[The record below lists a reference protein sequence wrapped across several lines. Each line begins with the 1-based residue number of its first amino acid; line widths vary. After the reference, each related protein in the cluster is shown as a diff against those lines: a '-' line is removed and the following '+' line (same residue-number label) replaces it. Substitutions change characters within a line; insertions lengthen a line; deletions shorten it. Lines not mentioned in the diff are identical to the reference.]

1 MTLKKNGNIDFNKI
15 TKELKYLK
23 THEVQIGFFGDRDGH
38 LLTIVRANEY
48 GAKIVPHNKSGKLW
62 IPSREAI
69 KRYGKSVTAKDV
81 ANKLGKKFFVA
92 GSKKVDGKKVLG
104 KSAGVIENGK
114 YVVLFYLLDH
124 VRIPARPFLRKAFYD
139 NQRKYRR
146 LVKVGIDEIIYDDK
160 TGHDL
165 LVKLGKT
172 GVSDV
177 RESIVRWTKPSNAP
191 LTIDNKRGQN
201 NPLVDT
207 GRLIKSVTYKIV
219 RV

>member
-48 GAKIVPHNKSGKLW
+48 GAKIVAHNKSGKLW

-69 KRYGKSVTAKDV
+69 KKYGKSVKPSDVKD
-81 ANKLGKKFFVA
+81 LFVA

-104 KSAGVIENGK
+104 KSAGIIENGK

-146 LVKVGIDEIIYDDK
+146 LVKVGIDEIVYDDK
-160 TGHDL
+160 KGHDL
-165 LVKLGKT
+165 LVKLGKA

-177 RESIVRWTKPSNAP
+177 RESIRRWTKPGNAP
-191 LTIDNKRGQN
+191 LTIDNKRGHN

-207 GRLIKSVTYKIV
+207 GKLSQAVTYKIV

>member
-23 THEVQIGFFGDRDGH
+23 THEVQIGFWGDRDGH

-69 KRYGKSVTAKDV
+69 KRYGKSVKPSDVKD
-81 ANKLGKKFFVA
+81 LFVA
-92 GSKKVDGKKVLG
+92 GSKRVDGKKVLG
-104 KSAGVIENGK
+104 KSAGITENGK

-139 NQRKYRR
+139 NQHKYRR
-146 LVKVGIDEIIYDDK
+146 LVKVGIDEIVYDDK

-165 LVKLGKT
+165 LVKLGKA

-177 RESIVRWTKPSNAP
+177 RESIRRWTKPGNAP

>member
-62 IPSREAI
+62 IPSHEAI
-69 KRYGKSVTAKDV
+69 RKYGKSVKPSDVKD
-81 ANKLGKKFFVA
+81 LFVA

-139 NQRKYRR
+139 NQHKYRR
-146 LVKVGIDEIIYDDK
+146 LVKVGIDEIVYDDK

-165 LVKLGKT
+165 LVKLGKA

-177 RESIVRWTKPSNAP
+177 RESIRRWTKPGNAP

-207 GRLIKSVTYKIV
+207 GKLSQAVTYKIV

>member
-62 IPSREAI
+62 IPSHEAI
-69 KRYGKSVTAKDV
+69 RKYGKSVKPSDVKD
-81 ANKLGKKFFVA
+81 LFVA

-139 NQRKYRR
+139 NQHKYRR
-146 LVKVGIDEIIYDDK
+146 LVKVGIDEIVYDDK

-165 LVKLGKT
+165 LVKLGKA

>member
-1 MTLKKNGNIDFNKI
+1 LTLKKNGNIDFNKI

-69 KRYGKSVTAKDV
+69 RKYGKSVKPSDVKD
-81 ANKLGKKFFVA
+81 LFVA
-92 GSKKVDGKKVLG
+92 GSKKVNGKKVLG
-104 KSAGVIENGK
+104 KSAGITENGK

-146 LVKVGIDEIIYDDK
+146 LVKVGIDEIVYDGK

-177 RESIVRWTKPSNAP
+177 RESIVRWTKPGNAP
-191 LTIDNKRGQN
+191 LTIDNKRGTN

-207 GRLIKSVTYKIV
+207 GSLIKHVTYKIV

>member
-1 MTLKKNGNIDFNKI
+1 M
-15 TKELKYLK
+15 
-23 THEVQIGFFGDRDGH
+23 
-38 LLTIVRANEY
+38 
-48 GAKIVPHNKSGKLW
+48 
-62 IPSREAI
+62 
-69 KRYGKSVTAKDV
+69 
-81 ANKLGKKFFVA
+81 
-92 GSKKVDGKKVLG
+92 
-104 KSAGVIENGK
+104 
-114 YVVLFYLLDH
+114 LDH

-146 LVKVGIDEIIYDDK
+146 LVKVGIDEIVYDDK

-165 LVKLGKT
+165 LVKLGKA

-177 RESIVRWTKPSNAP
+177 RESIRRWTKPGNAP

-207 GRLIKSVTYKIV
+207 GKLSQAVTYKIV

>member
-69 KRYGKSVTAKDV
+69 KRYGKSVTAKYV
-81 ANKLGKKFFVA
+81 ANKLGKAFFVA
-92 GSKKVDGKKVLG
+92 RSR
-104 KSAGVIENGK
+104 KSAGVIENKK

-146 LVKVGIDEIIYDDK
+146 LVKVGIDEIVYDDK

-165 LVKLGKT
+165 LVKLGKA

-177 RESIVRWTKPSNAP
+177 RESIRRWTKPGNAP

-207 GRLIKSVTYKIV
+207 GKLSQAVTYKIV
-219 RV
+219 RG

>member
-23 THEVQIGFFGDRDGH
+23 THEVQIGFWGDRDGH

-69 KRYGKSVTAKDV
+69 RKYGKSVKPSDVKD
-81 ANKLGKKFFVA
+81 LFVA
-92 GSKKVDGKKVLG
+92 GSKKVNGKKVLG
-104 KSAGVIENGK
+104 KSAGITENGK

-146 LVKVGIDEIIYDDK
+146 LVKVGIDEIVYDGK

-177 RESIVRWTKPSNAP
+177 RESIVRWTKPGNAP

-207 GRLIKSVTYKIV
+207 GKLSQAVTYKIV

>member
-23 THEVQIGFFGDRDGH
+23 THEVQIGFWGDRDGH

-69 KRYGKSVTAKDV
+69 KRYGKSVKPSDVKD
-81 ANKLGKKFFVA
+81 LFVA
-92 GSKKVDGKKVLG
+92 GSKKVNGKKVLG
-104 KSAGVIENGK
+104 KSAGITENGK

-139 NQRKYRR
+139 NQHKYRR
-146 LVKVGIDEIIYDDK
+146 LVKVGIDEIVYDDK

-165 LVKLGKT
+165 LVKLGKA

-177 RESIVRWTKPSNAP
+177 RESIRRWTKPGNAP

-207 GRLIKSVTYKIV
+207 GKLSQAVTYKIV

>member
-1 MTLKKNGNIDFNKI
+1 MTVKKNGNIDFNKI

-23 THEVQIGFFGDRDGH
+23 THEVQIGFWGDRDGH

-69 KRYGKSVTAKDV
+69 KKYGKSVKPSDVKD
-81 ANKLGKKFFVA
+81 LFVA
-92 GSKKVDGKKVLG
+92 GSKKVNGKKVLG
-104 KSAGVIENGK
+104 KSAGIIENGK
-114 YVVLFYLLDH
+114 YIVLFYLLDH

-177 RESIVRWTKPSNAP
+177 RESIVRWTKPGNAP
-191 LTIDNKRGQN
+191 LTIDNKRGTN

>member
-69 KRYGKSVTAKDV
+69 KRYGKSVKPSDVKD
-81 ANKLGKKFFVA
+81 LFVA
-92 GSKKVDGKKVLG
+92 GSKKVNGKKVLG
-104 KSAGVIENGK
+104 KSAGITENGK

-139 NQRKYRR
+139 NQHKYRR
-146 LVKVGIDEIIYDDK
+146 LVKVGIDEIVYDDK

-165 LVKLGKT
+165 LVKLGKA

-177 RESIVRWTKPSNAP
+177 RESIRRWTKPGNAP

>member
-1 MTLKKNGNIDFNKI
+1 MTLKKDGNIDFNKI

-69 KRYGKSVTAKDV
+69 RKYGKSVKPSDVKD
-81 ANKLGKKFFVA
+81 LFVA

-104 KSAGVIENGK
+104 KSAGIIENGK

-146 LVKVGIDEIIYDDK
+146 LVKVGIDEIVYDDK

-177 RESIVRWTKPSNAP
+177 RESIRRWTKPGNAP
-191 LTIDNKRGQN
+191 LTIDNKRGTN

>member
-69 KRYGKSVTAKDV
+69 RKYGKSVKPSDVKD
-81 ANKLGKKFFVA
+81 LFVA
-92 GSKKVDGKKVLG
+92 GSKKVNGKKVLG

-165 LVKLGKT
+165 LVKLGKA

-177 RESIVRWTKPSNAP
+177 RESIRRWTKPGNAP
-191 LTIDNKRGQN
+191 LTIDNKRGTN

-207 GRLIKSVTYKIV
+207 GSLIKHVTYKIV

>member
-62 IPSREAI
+62 IPSRAAI
-69 KRYGKSVTAKDV
+69 KKYGKSVKPSDVKD
-81 ANKLGKKFFVA
+81 LFVA
-92 GSKKVDGKKVLG
+92 GSKKINGKKVLG

-160 TGHDL
+160 KGHDL

-177 RESIVRWTKPSNAP
+177 RESIVRWTKPGNAP

-219 RV
+219 RI

>member
-69 KRYGKSVTAKDV
+69 KRYGKSVKPSDVKD
-81 ANKLGKKFFVA
+81 LFVA
-92 GSKKVDGKKVLG
+92 GSKKVNGKKVLG
-104 KSAGVIENGK
+104 KSAGITENGK

-146 LVKVGIDEIIYDDK
+146 LVKVGIDEIVYDDK

-165 LVKLGKT
+165 LVKLGKA

-177 RESIVRWTKPSNAP
+177 RESIRRWTKPSNAP

-207 GRLIKSVTYKIV
+207 GKLSQAVTYKIV

>member
-1 MTLKKNGNIDFNKI
+1 MTLKKDGNIDFNKI

-23 THEVQIGFFGDRDGH
+23 THEVQIGFFGDRDSQ

-48 GAKIVPHNKSGKLW
+48 GASIVPHNKSGKLW
-62 IPSREAI
+62 VPSREAI
-69 KRYGKSVTAKDV
+69 RKYGKSVKPSDVKD
-81 ANKLGKKFFVA
+81 LFVA
-92 GSKKVDGKKVLG
+92 GSKKVNGKKVLG
-104 KSAGVIENGK
+104 KSAGITENGK

-146 LVKVGIDEIIYDDK
+146 LVKVGIDEIVYDDK

-177 RESIVRWTKPSNAP
+177 RESIRHWTKPGNAP

-207 GRLIKSVTYKIV
+207 GSLIKHVTYKIV

>member
-23 THEVQIGFFGDRDGH
+23 THEVQIGFWGDRDGH

-69 KRYGKSVTAKDV
+69 KKYGKSVKPSDVKD
-81 ANKLGKKFFVA
+81 LFVA

-104 KSAGVIENGK
+104 KSAGIIENGK

-146 LVKVGIDEIIYDDK
+146 LVKVGIDEIVYDDK

-165 LVKLGKT
+165 LVKLGKA

-177 RESIVRWTKPSNAP
+177 RESIRRWTKPGNAP

-207 GRLIKSVTYKIV
+207 GKLSQAVTYKIV

>member
-62 IPSREAI
+62 IPSHEAI
-69 KRYGKSVTAKDV
+69 KKYGKSVKPSDVKD
-81 ANKLGKKFFVA
+81 LFVA

-139 NQRKYRR
+139 NQHKYRR
-146 LVKVGIDEIIYDDK
+146 LVKVGIDEIVYDDK

-165 LVKLGKT
+165 LVKLGKA

-177 RESIVRWTKPSNAP
+177 RESIRRWTKPGNAP

-207 GRLIKSVTYKIV
+207 GKLSQAVTYKIV

>member
-23 THEVQIGFFGDRDGH
+23 THEVQIGFFGDRDGQ
-38 LLTIVRANEY
+38 LITIVRANEY
-48 GAKIVPHNKSGKLW
+48 GASIVPHNKSGKLW
-62 IPSREAI
+62 VPSREAI
-69 KRYGKSVTAKDV
+69 RKYGKSVKPSDVKD
-81 ANKLGKKFFVA
+81 LFVA
-92 GSKKVDGKKVLG
+92 GSKKVNGKKALG
-104 KSAGVIENGK
+104 KSAGIIENGK

-146 LVKVGIDEIIYDDK
+146 LVKVGIDEIVYDDK

-165 LVKLGKT
+165 LVKLGKA

-177 RESIVRWTKPSNAP
+177 RESIRRWTKPGNAP
-191 LTIDNKRGQN
+191 LTIDNKRGTN

>member
-62 IPSREAI
+62 IPSHEAI
-69 KRYGKSVTAKDV
+69 KKYGKSVKPSDVKD
-81 ANKLGKKFFVA
+81 LFVA

-177 RESIVRWTKPSNAP
+177 RESIVRWTKPGNAP
-191 LTIDNKRGQN
+191 LTIDNKRGTN

-207 GRLIKSVTYKIV
+207 GSLIKHVTYKIV

>member
-1 MTLKKNGNIDFNKI
+1 MTVKKNGNIDFNKI

-69 KRYGKSVTAKDV
+69 KKYGKSVKPSDVKD
-81 ANKLGKKFFVA
+81 LFVA
-92 GSKKVDGKKVLG
+92 GSKKVNGKKVLG
-104 KSAGVIENGK
+104 KSAGIIENGK

-160 TGHDL
+160 KGHDL

-177 RESIVRWTKPSNAP
+177 RESIKRWTKPGNAP
-191 LTIDNKRGQN
+191 LTIDNKRGTN

>member
-23 THEVQIGFFGDRDGH
+23 THEVQIGFFGDRDGQ

-48 GAKIVPHNKSGKLW
+48 GAKIVAHNKSGKLW

-69 KRYGKSVTAKDV
+69 KKYGKSVKPSDVKD
-81 ANKLGKKFFVA
+81 LFVA

-104 KSAGVIENGK
+104 KSAGITENGK

-177 RESIVRWTKPSNAP
+177 RESIVRWTKPGNAP
-191 LTIDNKRGQN
+191 LTIDNKRGTN

-207 GRLIKSVTYKIV
+207 GSLIKHVTYKIV

>member
-69 KRYGKSVTAKDV
+69 KKYGKSVKPSDVKD
-81 ANKLGKKFFVA
+81 LFVA
-92 GSKKVDGKKVLG
+92 GSKKVNGKKVLG
-104 KSAGVIENGK
+104 KSAGITENGK

-146 LVKVGIDEIIYDDK
+146 LVKVGIDEIVYDDK

-165 LVKLGKT
+165 LVKLGKA

-177 RESIVRWTKPSNAP
+177 RESIRRWTKPGNAP

-207 GRLIKSVTYKIV
+207 GKLSQAVTYKIV

>member
-69 KRYGKSVTAKDV
+69 KKYGKSVKPSDVKD
-81 ANKLGKKFFVA
+81 LFVA

-146 LVKVGIDEIIYDDK
+146 LVKVGIDEIVYDDK

-165 LVKLGKT
+165 LVKLGKA

-177 RESIVRWTKPSNAP
+177 RESIRRWTKPGNAP

-207 GRLIKSVTYKIV
+207 GKLSQAVTYKIV

>member
-69 KRYGKSVTAKDV
+69 RKYGKSVKPSDVKD
-81 ANKLGKKFFVA
+81 LFVA

-104 KSAGVIENGK
+104 KSAGIIENGK

-139 NQRKYRR
+139 NQHKYRR
-146 LVKVGIDEIIYDDK
+146 LVKVGIDEIVYDDK

-165 LVKLGKT
+165 LVKLGKA

-177 RESIVRWTKPSNAP
+177 RESIRRWTKPGNAP

-207 GRLIKSVTYKIV
+207 GKLSQAVTYKIV

>member
-62 IPSREAI
+62 IPSHEAI
-69 KRYGKSVTAKDV
+69 RKYGKSVKPSDVKD
-81 ANKLGKKFFVA
+81 LFVA

-104 KSAGVIENGK
+104 KSAGITENGK

-139 NQRKYRR
+139 NQHKYRR
-146 LVKVGIDEIIYDDK
+146 LVKVGIDEIVYDDK

-165 LVKLGKT
+165 LVKLGKA

-177 RESIVRWTKPSNAP
+177 RESIRRWTKPGNAP
-191 LTIDNKRGQN
+191 LTIDNKRGTN

-207 GRLIKSVTYKIV
+207 GSLIKHVTYKIV

>member
-23 THEVQIGFFGDRDGH
+23 THEVQIGFFGDRDGQ

-69 KRYGKSVTAKDV
+69 KRYGKSVKPSDVKD
-81 ANKLGKKFFVA
+81 LFVA

-104 KSAGVIENGK
+104 KSAGITENGK

-139 NQRKYRR
+139 NQHKYRR
-146 LVKVGIDEIIYDDK
+146 LVKVGIDEIVYDDK

-165 LVKLGKT
+165 LVKLGKA

-177 RESIVRWTKPSNAP
+177 RDSIRRWTKPGNAP

-207 GRLIKSVTYKIV
+207 GKLSQAVTYKIV

>member
-69 KRYGKSVTAKDV
+69 RKYGKSVKPSDVKD
-81 ANKLGKKFFVA
+81 LFVA
-92 GSKKVDGKKVLG
+92 GSKKVNGKKVLG
-104 KSAGVIENGK
+104 KSAGITENGK

-124 VRIPARPFLRKAFYD
+124 VMIPARPFLRKAFYD

-146 LVKVGIDEIIYDDK
+146 LVKVGIDEIVYDGK

-165 LVKLGKT
+165 LVKLGKV

-177 RESIVRWTKPSNAP
+177 RESIRRWTKPGNAP
-191 LTIDNKRGQN
+191 LTIGNKRGQN

-207 GRLIKSVTYKIV
+207 GKLSQAVTYKIV

>member
-1 MTLKKNGNIDFNKI
+1 MTVKKNGNIDFNKI

-69 KRYGKSVTAKDV
+69 KKYGKSVKPSDVKD
-81 ANKLGKKFFVA
+81 LFVA
-92 GSKKVDGKKVLG
+92 GSKKVNGKKVLG
-104 KSAGVIENGK
+104 KSAGIIENGK

-160 TGHDL
+160 KGHDL

-177 RESIVRWTKPSNAP
+177 RESIKRWTKPGNAP
-191 LTIDNKRGQN
+191 LTIDNKRGTN

-207 GRLIKSVTYKIV
+207 GSLIKHVTYKIA

>member
-23 THEVQIGFFGDRDGH
+23 THEVQIGFFGDRDGQ

-48 GAKIVPHNKSGKLW
+48 GAKIVAHNKSGKLW

-69 KRYGKSVTAKDV
+69 RKYGKSVKPSDV
-81 ANKLGKKFFVA
+81 KGLFVA

-104 KSAGVIENGK
+104 KSAGVIENKK

>member
-1 MTLKKNGNIDFNKI
+1 MTVKKNGNIDFNKI

-23 THEVQIGFFGDRDGH
+23 THEVQVGFFGDRDGH

-69 KRYGKSVTAKDV
+69 KKYGKSVKPSDVKD
-81 ANKLGKKFFVA
+81 LFVA
-92 GSKKVDGKKVLG
+92 GSKKVNGKKVLG
-104 KSAGVIENGK
+104 KSAGIIENGK

-139 NQRKYRR
+139 NQHKYRR
-146 LVKVGIDEIIYDDK
+146 LVKVGIDEIVYDDK

-165 LVKLGKT
+165 LVKLGKA

-177 RESIVRWTKPSNAP
+177 RESIRRWTKPGNAP

-207 GRLIKSVTYKIV
+207 GKLSQAVTYKIV

>member
-23 THEVQIGFFGDRDGH
+23 THEVQIGFFGDRDGQ

-48 GAKIVPHNKSGKLW
+48 GAKIVAHNKSGKLW

-69 KRYGKSVTAKDV
+69 RKYGKSVKPSDV
-81 ANKLGKKFFVA
+81 KGLFVA

-104 KSAGVIENGK
+104 KSAGVIENKK

-207 GRLIKSVTYKIV
+207 GSLIKHVTYKIV

>member
-69 KRYGKSVTAKDV
+69 KRYGKSVKPSDVKD
-81 ANKLGKKFFVA
+81 LFVA
-92 GSKKVDGKKVLG
+92 GSKKVNGKKVLG
-104 KSAGVIENGK
+104 KSAGITENGK

-139 NQRKYRR
+139 NQHKYRR
-146 LVKVGIDEIIYDDK
+146 LVKVGIDEIVYDDK

-165 LVKLGKT
+165 LVKLGKA

-177 RESIVRWTKPSNAP
+177 RESIRRWTKPGNAP

-207 GRLIKSVTYKIV
+207 GKLSQAVTYKIV

>member
-1 MTLKKNGNIDFNKI
+1 M
-15 TKELKYLK
+15 
-23 THEVQIGFFGDRDGH
+23 
-38 LLTIVRANEY
+38 
-48 GAKIVPHNKSGKLW
+48 
-62 IPSREAI
+62 
-69 KRYGKSVTAKDV
+69 
-81 ANKLGKKFFVA
+81 
-92 GSKKVDGKKVLG
+92 
-104 KSAGVIENGK
+104 
-114 YVVLFYLLDH
+114 LDH

-146 LVKVGIDEIIYDDK
+146 LVKAGIDEIVYDDK

-177 RESIVRWTKPSNAP
+177 RESIRRWTKPGNAP
-191 LTIDNKRGQN
+191 LTIDNKRGTN

-207 GRLIKSVTYKIV
+207 GSLIKHVTYKIV

>member
-1 MTLKKNGNIDFNKI
+1 MTVKKNGNIDFNKI

-69 KRYGKSVTAKDV
+69 KKYGKSVKPSDVKD
-81 ANKLGKKFFVA
+81 LFVA
-92 GSKKVDGKKVLG
+92 GSKKINGKKVLG
-104 KSAGVIENGK
+104 KSAGIIENGK

-146 LVKVGIDEIIYDDK
+146 LVKVGIDEIVYDDK

-177 RESIVRWTKPSNAP
+177 RESIRRWTKPGNAP

-219 RV
+219 RI

>member
-69 KRYGKSVTAKDV
+69 KKYGKSVKPSDVKD
-81 ANKLGKKFFVA
+81 LFVA
-92 GSKKVDGKKVLG
+92 GSKKVNGKKVLG
-104 KSAGVIENGK
+104 KSAGITENGK
-114 YVVLFYLLDH
+114 YVVLFYLLDR

-139 NQRKYRR
+139 NQHKYRR
-146 LVKVGIDEIIYDDK
+146 LVKVGIDEIVYDDK

-165 LVKLGKT
+165 LVKLGKA

-177 RESIVRWTKPSNAP
+177 RESIRRWTKPGNAP
-191 LTIDNKRGQN
+191 LTIENKRGQN

-207 GRLIKSVTYKIV
+207 GKLSQAVTYKIV
-219 RV
+219 MV

>member
-23 THEVQIGFFGDRDGH
+23 THEVQIGFWGDRDGQ

-48 GAKIVPHNKSGKLW
+48 GAKIVAHNKSGKLW

-69 KRYGKSVTAKDV
+69 KKYGKSVTAKDV
-81 ANKLGKKFFVA
+81 ADKLGKAFFVA
-92 GSKKVDGKKVLG
+92 GSG
-104 KSAGVIENGK
+104 KSAGVTENGK

-124 VRIPARPFLRKAFYD
+124 VKIPARPFLRKAFYD

-146 LVKVGIDEIIYDDK
+146 LVKVGIDEIVYDDK

-177 RESIVRWTKPSNAP
+177 RESIVRWTKPGNAP
-191 LTIDNKRGQN
+191 LTIDNKRGTN

-207 GRLIKSVTYKIV
+207 GSLIKHVTYKIV